1 MRLKSVETTPNPN
14 SMKLNLDEK
23 VGTTVTYT
31 CENKSESPQ
40 FVQDLLEI
48 DGLKSV
54 FVCNDFLTINRDPR
68 SDWRTILEQAS
79 ALFKAKTDESQS
91 SRPGETK
98 PADAASSEQALETVA
113 PRQTIEQEGTVHIVV
128 QTFKG
133 IPIQVKATDSS
144 GETRV
149 SLGERFN
156 DLAQSIQNATGAN
169 FLKERYWADH
179 GIRYGDRTEIAN
191 EVSGELQGVFDEDAL
206 KRAEAKAIG
215 ATDAQTTVPF
225 ETILSWLND
234 SDWHRRISAI
244 QELKA
249 SEETLPLLTKAL
261 RDENPQVRRLAAAA
275 LGTTGSIE
283 AIPALCEAVLND
295 KHVGVRRTAGD
306 ALSDIGE
313 PLAQPAMCMAL
324 ADANKLVRWRAAR
337 FLFDIGDDE
346 ALTYLIEASEDSEFE
361 VRLEVEAAIE
371 RIKGG
376 LQSLG
381 PAWRRIVD
389 GTPGD

>member
-1 MRLKSVETTPNPN
+1 MRLKSVETTPNPH

-23 VGTTVTYT
+23 VGKTVTYT
-31 CENKSESPQ
+31 TENKSESPQ
-40 FVQDLLEI
+40 FVQDLLKI

-68 SDWRTILEQAS
+68 SDWRMILEQAT
-79 ALFKAKTDESQS
+79 ALFKAPTDESQS
-91 SRPGETK
+91 SLCAGT
-98 PADAASSEQALETVA
+98 ASSDQALETVA

-169 FLKERYWADH
+169 FLEERYWADH

-191 EVSGELQGVFDEDAL
+191 EVSSELQGVFDEDAL

-234 SDWHRRISAI
+234 PDWHRRISAI

-249 SEETLPLLTKAL
+249 SEETIPLLTKAL
-261 RDENPQVRRLAAAA
+261 RDESPQVRRLAAAA

-376 LQSLG
+376 LQGIG

-389 GTPGD
+389 GTSGDS